1 MIDRKSLTTVAVAA
15 AVAVALALAARDS
28 LKAPVVVQPFPKEVL
43 MEPPAKAAP
52 DLPKLVELKGGG
64 TRDLGKPPGD
74 KLLVLHFWA
83 TWCAPCVEEF
93 PGVVAFWKENRS
105 NPRVELLTVSVDDG
119 WPAVEG
125 WLKKSGAAGI
135 PVALDPKRLTAK
147 AFGTEKFPE
156 TYLITPDGTV
166 LEHYEGAIDWA
177 APGFRRQ
184 VADFAAFAARPVGSV
199 KPAKA
204 PKG

>member
-1 MIDRKSLTTVAVAA
+1 MIDTKSLTTVAVAA
-15 AVAVALALAARDS
+15 AVAAALAFAARDS
-28 LKAPVVVQPFPKEVL
+28 LKAPVVVRPIPNEVRVG
-43 MEPPAKAAP
+43 PPAKPAP
-52 DLPKLVELKGGG
+52 DLPKLVELPGGG
-64 TRDLGKPPGD
+64 TRDLSKPPGD
-74 KLLVLHFWA
+74 KLLVVHFWA

-93 PGVVAFWKENRS
+93 PGVVAFWKQFRS
-105 NPRVELLTVSVDDG
+105 NPKVELLTVSVDEG

-156 TYLITPDGTV
+156 TYVITADGTV
-166 LEHYEGAIDWA
+166 LERYEGAIDWN
-177 APGFRRQ
+177 APGFRQ
-184 VADFAAFAARPVGSV
+184 QITDFAAVAS
-199 KPAKA
+199 KPQRRKA

>member
-1 MIDRKSLTTVAVAA
+1 MIDTRSLRIVAA
-15 AVAVALALAARDS
+15 AAVVAAALAFLVKDS
-28 LKAPVVVQPFPKEVL
+28 LKEPVVVRPFPKAAL
-43 MEPPAKAAP
+43 MEPPATAAP
-52 DLPKLVELKGGG
+52 GLPKLVELPGGG

-74 KLLVLHFWA
+74 RLLVVHFWA

-93 PGVVAFWKENRS
+93 PGVVAFWKEYRS
-105 NPRVELLTVSVDDG
+105 NPNVELLTVSVDDG

-125 WLKKSGAAGI
+125 WLKKTGASGI

-156 TYLITPDGTV
+156 TYVITADGIV
-166 LEHYEGAIDWA
+166 LERYEGAIDWNS
-177 APGFRRQ
+177 PGFRQ
-184 VADFAAFAARPVGSV
+184 QIADFAAVAS
-199 KPAKA
+199 KPQKIPKA

>member
-1 MIDRKSLTTVAVAA
+1 MIDRKSFTTVAVAA
-15 AVAVALALAARDS
+15 AVAAALALAARDS
-28 LKAPVVVQPFPKEVL
+28 LKAPVVTRPFPKEL
-43 MEPPAKAAP
+43 RMEPPKAAP
-52 DLPKLVELKGGG
+52 DLPKLVELRGGG

-74 KLLVLHFWA
+74 KLLVVHFWA

-93 PGVVAFWKENRS
+93 PGVVAFWKEFRS
-105 NPRVELLTVSVDDG
+105 NPNVELLTVSVDDG

-156 TYLITPDGTV
+156 TYVITADGTV
-166 LEHYEGAIDWA
+166 LERYEGAIDWA
-177 APGFRRQ
+177 SPGFRRQ
-184 VADFAAFAARPVGSV
+184 ITDFAAVNS
-199 KPAKA
+199 KPMKI

>member
-15 AVAVALALAARDS
+15 VVAAALALAVRDS
-28 LKAPVVVQPFPKEVL
+28 LRAPAAVHPFPADVRTG
-43 MEPPAKAAP
+43 ASGKAAP

-74 KLLVLHFWA
+74 RILVLHFWA
-83 TWCAPCVEEF
+83 TWCAPCVDEF
-93 PGVVAFWKENRS
+93 PGVVAFWKKFRS
-105 NPRVELLTVSVDDG
+105 NPKVELLTVSVDDD
-119 WPAVEG
+119 WPVVEA
-125 WLKKSGAAGI
+125 WLKKSGGAGI

-156 TYLITPDGTV
+156 TYVITADGAV
-166 LEHYEGAIDWA
+166 LERYEGPIDWA
-177 APGFRRQ
+177 SPGFRQ
-184 VADFAAFAARPVGSV
+184 QIADFAAVAG
-199 KPAKA
+199 KPLRV